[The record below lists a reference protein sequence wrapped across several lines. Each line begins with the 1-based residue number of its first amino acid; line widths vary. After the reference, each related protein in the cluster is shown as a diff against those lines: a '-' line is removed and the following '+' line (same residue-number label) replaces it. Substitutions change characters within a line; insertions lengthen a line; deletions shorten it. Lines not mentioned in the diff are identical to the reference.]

1 MAANRMSKSEFL
13 TALAEKTGLNKKQA
27 ASAMDA
33 ISSIVAEQLKKPP
46 SYEVTIPGLIKLNVS
61 DKPATE
67 AKPGIN
73 PFTKEPTI
81 IKAKPARKVV
91 KARPVKA
98 LKDAV

>member
-13 TALAEKTGLNKKQA
+13 TSLADKTGLSKKQA
-27 ASAMDA
+27 AGAMDA
-33 ISSIVAEQLKKPP
+33 MSAIVTEQLKANG
-46 SYEVTIPGLIKLNVS
+46 EVTIPGVIKLIVS
-61 DKPATE
+61 ERAATE
-67 AKPGIN
+67 ERPGIN
-73 PFTKEPTI
+73 PFTKEPTV

>member
-1 MAANRMSKSEFL
+1 
-13 TALAEKTGLNKKQA
+13 
-27 ASAMDA
+27 MDA
-33 ISSIVAEQLKKPP
+33 MMSIVTEQLK
-46 SYEVTIPGLIKLNVS
+46 SNGEVTIPGVIKLIVS
-61 DKPATE
+61 DKPATPE
-67 AKPGIN
+67 RPGIN

>member
-1 MAANRMSKSEFL
+1 MAGNRMSKSEFL
-13 TALAEKTGLNKKQA
+13 SALAEKTGLNKKQA

-33 ISSIVAEQLKKPP
+33 VSAIVSEQLKA
-46 SYEVTIPGLIKLNVS
+46 SGEVTIPGLIKLNVS
-61 DKPATE
+61 VKAATE
-67 AKPGIN
+67 EKPGIN

>member
-1 MAANRMSKSEFL
+1 MAGNRMSKSEFL
-13 TALAEKTGLNKKQA
+13 SALAEKTGLNKKQA

-33 ISSIVAEQLKKPP
+33 VSSIVSEQLKA
-46 SYEVTIPGLIKLNVS
+46 SGEVTIPGLIKLNIS
-61 DKPATE
+61 EKAATPE
-67 AKPGIN
+67 HPGIN